1 MVPPCPSLPETLS
14 TIATRLCTR
23 TMTTDAAPFQLSPAD
38 ASSLVEKL
46 IDKLLHNEDSDG
58 KFLLPLADGRII
70 DTKGWNGWEWTHGVA
85 LYALFDHYQLTAS
98 TSSLDII
105 HQWFSDRMKE
115 GGTTKNINTMSV
127 FLSLAFVYEL
137 DPASHPEYKDW
148 LIEWAE
154 WAMEGLPKTEE
165 GGFQHITY
173 NLENKGQL
181 WDDTLVMT
189 VLPLAKI
196 GKVLG
201 VQRYIDEAKYQFL
214 LHIKY
219 LYDPKTGLWFH
230 GWTFEG
236 RHHFAAA
243 HWARGNC
250 WITLAIP
257 LFFHILGPQDSDL
270 GNHNSALSR
279 HLIATLEAQL
289 DALLP
294 LQDQASGLWHTL
306 LKYKDSYVE
315 SSATAGFAAG
325 AYLALRFGLVKNVEK
340 KQAYERMAN
349 AALDG
354 VVKMIADDGE
364 LQQTSFGTAMGHDLD
379 FYREIPI
386 TPMPYGQAL
395 ALLAIVQNMALHS
408 SIKA

>member
-1 MVPPCPSLPETLS
+1 MTS
-14 TIATRLCTR
+14 TSSS
-23 TMTTDAAPFQLSPAD
+23 QLSSAQ
-38 ASSLVEKL
+38 ASALVEKL
-46 IDKLLHNEDSDG
+46 IHKLLNNEDKDG

-70 DTKGWNGWEWTHGVA
+70 DTKGWNSWEWTHGVA
-85 LYALFDHYQLTAS
+85 LYALFEHYELTS
-98 TSSLDII
+98 SSSSLDII
-105 HQWFSDRMKE
+105 HSWFADRMKE
-115 GGTTKNINTMSV
+115 GGTTKNINTMAV
-127 FLSLAFVYEL
+127 FLALAGLYEL
-137 DPASHPEYKDW
+137 DPKSHPDYKEW

-154 WAMEGLPKTEE
+154 WAMNELPKTEE

-181 WDDTLVMT
+181 WDDTLMMT

-196 GKVLG
+196 GKVFG
-201 VQRYIDEAKYQFL
+201 VERYVEEAKYQFL

-236 RHHFAAA
+236 RHHFAEA

-257 LFFHILGPQDSDL
+257 AFFHILGPEDHDLANHDSYF
-270 GNHNSALSR
+270 SR
-279 HLIATLEAQL
+279 HLTATLEAQL

-294 LQDQASGLWHTL
+294 LQDEESGLWHTL
-306 LKYKDSYVE
+306 LKHKDSYVE

-325 AYLALRFGLVKNVEK
+325 AYLALRFGLIKDADK
-340 KQAYERMAN
+340 RKAYEEMADK
-349 AALDG
+349 ALNG
-354 VVKMIADDGE
+354 VVGMIAEDGE
-364 LQQTSFGTAMGHDLD
+364 VQQTSFGTAMGHNLD

-395 ALLAIVQNMALHS
+395 ALLAIVERMALS
-408 SIKA
+408 PSAKA

>member
-1 MVPPCPSLPETLS
+1 MMSDTSALNLS
-14 TIATRLCTR
+14 SAE
-23 TMTTDAAPFQLSPAD
+23 ASQLVD
-38 ASSLVEKL
+38 KL
-46 IDKLLHNEDSDG
+46 IHKLLHNEDSDG
-58 KFLLPLADGRII
+58 KFLLPLNDGRII

-85 LYALFDHYQLTAS
+85 LFALFDHYQLTSAA
-98 TSSLDII
+98 SSLDII
-105 HQWFSDRMKE
+105 HRWFADRRAE
-115 GGTTKNINTMSV
+115 GGTTKNINTMAAL
-127 FLSLAFVYEL
+127 LSLACVYEL
-137 DPASHPEYKDW
+137 DPTSHPEYKDW
-148 LIEWAE
+148 LVEWAE
-154 WAMEGLPKTEE
+154 WVMTGLPKTEE

-173 NLENKGQL
+173 ELENKGQL
-181 WDDTLVMT
+181 WDDTLMMT

-201 VQRYIDEAKYQFL
+201 VERYVEEAKYQFL

-236 RHHFAAA
+236 RHHFAGA

-257 LFFHILGPQDSDL
+257 LFFHILGKQDKDL
-270 GNHNSALSR
+270 SEHESYFSR
-279 HLIATLEAQL
+279 YLIDTLEAQL

-294 LQDQASGLWHTL
+294 LQDKATGLWHTL
-306 LKYKDSYVE
+306 LKYSDSYVE

-325 AYLALRFGLVKNVEK
+325 AYLALKFGLVKNESK
-340 KQAYERMAN
+340 KQEYQRMAD
-349 AALDG
+349 AALKG
-354 VVKMIADDGE
+354 VVDMIADDGE

-379 FYREIPI
+379 FYRKIPI

-395 ALLAIVQNMALHS
+395 ALLAIVQNMALHTPT
-408 SIKA
+408 KA

>member
-1 MVPPCPSLPETLS
+1 M
-14 TIATRLCTR
+14 
-23 TMTTDAAPFQLSPAD
+23 
-38 ASSLVEKL
+38 
-46 IDKLLHNEDSDG
+46 
-58 KFLLPLADGRII
+58 
-70 DTKGWNGWEWTHGVA
+70 
-85 LYALFDHYQLTAS
+85 
-98 TSSLDII
+98 
-105 HQWFSDRMKE
+105 
-115 GGTTKNINTMSV
+115 
-127 FLSLAFVYEL
+127 
-137 DPASHPEYKDW
+137 
-148 LIEWAE
+148 
-154 WAMEGLPKTEE
+154 
-165 GGFQHITY
+165 
-173 NLENKGQL
+173 
-181 WDDTLVMT
+181 MT

-201 VQRYIDEAKYQFL
+201 VEKYIDEAKYQFL

-236 RHHFAAA
+236 RHHFAGA

-257 LFFHILGPQDSDL
+257 PLYDILGPQDKDL
-270 GNHNSALSR
+270 ASHDSYLSR
-279 HLIATLEAQL
+279 HLIGTLEAQL

-294 LQDQASGLWHTL
+294 IQDKATGLWHTL

-325 AYLALRFGLVKNVEK
+325 AYLALRFGLIKN
-340 KQAYERMAN
+340 QAKREAYQAMAD
-349 AALDG
+349 AALKG
-354 VVKMIADDGE
+354 VVDMIAEDGE

-379 FYREIPI
+379 FYRNILI

-408 SIKA
+408 ASKA